1 VLVLP
6 LLAYW
11 IKDRTLA
18 ALVGLCLLYLVV
30 FGQWDS
36 AMVTLSSIIVVVPL
50 GVLGGLLLGILGYRY
65 PWFEK
70 LLRPLLDLMQTVPV
84 FAYLVPVLFLFG
96 FGPVAAMT
104 ATMIYAMPPMVRCTM
119 LALRL
124 VPTEVIEFG
133 RMAGCTRRQMTW
145 KVLIPAARPTL
156 MIGLNQVIM
165 LTLNMVIIASMIG
178 AGGLGR
184 DVLYALRRL
193 AVGEGV
199 EAGLAITLLA
209 IALDRLSQ
217 AYTAKRPEHRHVPP
231 GLLQKHAHLLAVLS
245 IIVLATLAGFVVPF
259 AAHYPEDFAV
269 TTGPY
274 WDALVT
280 WINVNFFDTID
291 AVKSWLL
298 INLLIPFK
306 RFLVSLPWPGVI
318 GLVALAGLQLGGW
331 RLALPV
337 AGLAAFIAVTGNWE
351 KAMIT
356 VYLIGTSVAISS
368 SIGLPIGVWAARNE
382 RVHRVVQVVIDTLQ
396 TLPAFVYLIPVVMLF
411 RVGDFSAI
419 IAVVLYSIVP
429 AIRYTDHGIRQVPPQ
444 IIEAAVASGC
454 TRRQTLWRVQ
464 IPLALP
470 EIMLGVNQTIMLGL
484 SMLVITALV
493 GTRDLGQEVYIALT
507 KADTG
512 RGLVAGVCVACIAM
526 MSDRLISAW
535 SAEKK
540 RELGIE

>member
-1 VLVLP
+1 
-6 LLAYW
+6 
-11 IKDRTLA
+11 
-18 ALVGLCLLYLVV
+18 
-30 FGQWDS
+30 
-36 AMVTLSSIIVVVPL
+36 
-50 GVLGGLLLGILGYRY
+50 
-65 PWFEK
+65 
-70 LLRPLLDLMQTVPV
+70 
-84 FAYLVPVLFLFG
+84 
-96 FGPVAAMT
+96 
-104 ATMIYAMPPMVRCTM
+104 
-119 LALRL
+119 
-124 VPTEVIEFG
+124 
-133 RMAGCTRRQMTW
+133 
-145 KVLIPAARPTL
+145 
-156 MIGLNQVIM
+156 
-165 LTLNMVIIASMIG
+165 MVIIASMIG

-217 AYTAKRPEHRHVPP
+217 AFAAKRPEHRHSPP
-231 GLLQKHAHLLAVLS
+231 GLWQKHAHLLAVLS
-245 IIVLATLAGFVVPF
+245 IILLATLAGFVVPF
-259 AAHYPEDFAV
+259 VAHYPTDITV

-280 WINVNFFDTID
+280 WININFFDAID

-298 INLLIPFK
+298 INALIPFK

-368 SIGLPIGVWAARNE
+368 SIGLPVGVWAARNE

-454 TRRQTLWRVQ
+454 TRRQLLWRVQ
-464 IPLALP
+464 VPLALP